1 MIIQNYQERVLDGI
15 AEGLQAEIIAD
26 TMGALSN
33 ELVWFKQEWRIAA
46 MVHMAEQ
53 DRRWREAEES
63 GRRQAEMILAQ
74 REDKLYS
81 DIMAVHQGSIDNY
94 LHNLFS
100 NAIDTASATQA
111 YKEMQLK
118 VQWLN
123 KIIDRVEERHNKPKQ
138 IVKDLMT
145 SFLIPD
151 V

>member
-1 MIIQNYQERVLDGI
+1 M
-15 AEGLQAEIIAD
+15 
-26 TMGALSN
+26 
-33 ELVWFKQEWRIAA
+33 
-46 MVHMAEQ
+46 
-53 DRRWREAEES
+53 
-63 GRRQAEMILAQ
+63 
-74 REDKLYS
+74 
-81 DIMAVHQGSIDNY
+81 
-94 LHNLFS
+94 HNLFS

-118 VQWLN
+118 VQRLN